1 MNLFTHTLHN
11 YRLRIL
17 GIISGSRLS
26 LTFVSLSGFFFAG
39 VTFVALLLQEFSL
52 AIISLIGSILLVSQV
67 LLTHKIGQIDN
78 IIKSNLTSVCDAL
91 KNQSLTE
98 YRQLEAFIVITKLLD
113 LSAPLPQLRHWAA
126 SPDFLALTLNLIL
139 KADKNEIVII
149 ECGSGSSTIIMGL
162 ALKQKNRGRLIAIE
176 HNAKYAADT
185 LENIKL
191 HSLVSNVDVLVCP
204 LVDCTIGTEHHLWY
218 DIGNIFSN
226 ITCDFLIIDGPPA
239 DTTYARYPA
248 LPLLSGTFKESTLI
262 ILDDGARLEE
272 TTTVS
277 RWRDEDRVNNIRYFE
292 TEKGAYVLSPR
303 I

>member
-1 MNLFTHTLHN
+1 MNFFTRTLDN

-26 LTFVSLSGFFFAG
+26 LTLAGLSGFSAA
-39 VTFVALLLQEFSL
+39 VAFVALFLQEFSL

-78 IIKSNLTSVCDAL
+78 KIKLNLTSVCDAL

-98 YRQLEAFIVITKLLD
+98 YRQLEAFIVITKVLD

-139 KADKNEIVII
+139 KADKKEIVII

-162 ALKQKNRGRLIAIE
+162 ALKQKNLGRLIAIE

-191 HSLVSNVDVLVCP
+191 HSLESNVDVLVCP
-204 LVDCTIGTEHHLWY
+204 LVDCMIGTEHHLWY
-218 DIGNIFSN
+218 DVGDIFSN
-226 ITCDFLIIDGPPA
+226 IICDFLIIDGPPA

-277 RWRDEDRVNNIRYFE
+277 RWSDEDRVNNIRYFE

-303 I
+303 V